1 MRLLLDTHIV
11 LWLLTADS
19 RLPAQATVEVAAAS
33 KVFVSAASFWEL
45 AIKTGLGRLDLD
57 LHELADG
64 VVDSGME
71 ILPVG
76 IEHAIAV
83 RRLPRIHRDPFERML
98 IAQARHGRLRLLTAD
113 KALAAFGENVTVV

>member
-1 MRLLLDTHIV
+1 MRLLLDTHMV
-11 LWLLTADS
+11 LWLLTADP
-19 RLPAQATVEVAAAS
+19 RLPAQATTEVAAAS
-33 KVFVSAASFWEL
+33 RVFVSTASFWEL
-45 AIKTGLGRLDLD
+45 AIKTGLGRFDLD

-83 RRLPRIHRDPFERML
+83 RTLPKIHRDPFDRML
-98 IAQARHGRLRLLTAD
+98 IAQARHGRLRLLTSD
-113 KALAAFGENVTVV
+113 RTLAAYGENVVVL